1 MRILFVADAGSI
13 HTRRWLEYF
22 RDEGAD
28 VHVASFRAWE
38 ISGVTVH
45 VLPRYGLGKLGYFF
59 ALRALPKLY
68 ASLQPDIVHAHYVTS
83 YGFLA
88 AFAGL
93 HPLIVTA
100 WGSDVLVSPKQSRL
114 MRYFAHYAVTH
125 ADAVTTLADH
135 MKAAVAELG
144 IPLDKITSTPFGVDT
159 QFFVPSLPNAKAHAT
174 LRLICTRNFDFVYDV
189 STLIQAL
196 AKLFSAGRQLEVDL
210 VGDGPLRQSL
220 VDLVRELGLE
230 SHVRFHGHVEHQVL
244 AGLLADADIFVT
256 PALSDGNNVSLN
268 EAMACGCFP
277 VAADIPAN
285 SQWIKNGQNGYL
297 YPPGDANRLAQAIEM
312 AIDNKE
318 LRFSAGVENR
328 KIAETIADWQ
338 ICVKHM
344 ENIYQR
350 VGGKAFT
357 RYES

>member
-28 VHVASFRAWE
+28 VHVASFRSCE

-45 VLPRYGLGKLGYFF
+45 ILPRYGLGKLGYFF

-68 ASLQPDIVHAHYVTS
+68 AALRPDIVHAHYVTS

-93 HPLIVTA
+93 HPLVVTA
-100 WGSDVLVSPKQSRL
+100 WGSDVLIAPKESRL
-114 MRYFAHYAVTH
+114 MRFFARYAVTH
-125 ADAVTTLADH
+125 ADAVTTLAEH
-135 MKAAVAELG
+135 MNASVVELG
-144 IPLDKITSTPFGVDT
+144 IPLDKITATPFGVDT
-159 QFFVPSLPNAKAHAT
+159 QFFVPVSPDAEVHAP
-174 LRLICTRNFDFVYDV
+174 LKLICTRNFDFVYDV
-189 STLIQAL
+189 GTLVRAL
-196 AKLFSAGRQLEVDL
+196 AKVFSGARQLEVDL

-230 SHVRFHGHVEHQVL
+230 SRVRFHGHVEHKVL
-244 AGLLADADIFVT
+244 AGLLAGADIFVT

-277 VAADIPAN
+277 VATDIPAN
-285 SQWIKNGQNGYL
+285 AQWIENNQNGYL

-312 AIDNKE
+312 AIDNRE
-318 LRFSAGVENR
+318 LRLSAKIENR
-328 KIAETIADWQ
+328 KIVETIADWR

-344 ENIYQR
+344 EDIYQR
-350 VGGKAFT
+350 VGVKAF
-357 RYES
+357 